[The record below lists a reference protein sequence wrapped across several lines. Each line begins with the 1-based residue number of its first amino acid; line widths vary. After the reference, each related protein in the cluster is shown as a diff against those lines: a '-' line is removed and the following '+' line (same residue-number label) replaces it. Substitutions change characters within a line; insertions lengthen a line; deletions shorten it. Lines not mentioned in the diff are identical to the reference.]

1 MHACEQKKTTK
12 AISTWIV
19 LPVCI
24 VTHRHHTIRPSPR
37 PRPRPR
43 HRLILFSMRCNY
55 HNVVVVVVALVI
67 AAVVVIDVIVVVVVV
82 DVVVIGMVLNFL
94 CQSSS

>member
-19 LPVCI
+19 VLPICV
-24 VTHRHHTIRPSPR
+24 VRHHHHTIRPS
-37 PRPRPR
+37 PRPR

-55 HNVVVVVVALVI
+55 HDVVVVVVALVI
-67 AAVVVIDVIVVVVVV
+67 VVVVVI
-82 DVVVIGMVLNFL
+82 DVVVIGMILNLL